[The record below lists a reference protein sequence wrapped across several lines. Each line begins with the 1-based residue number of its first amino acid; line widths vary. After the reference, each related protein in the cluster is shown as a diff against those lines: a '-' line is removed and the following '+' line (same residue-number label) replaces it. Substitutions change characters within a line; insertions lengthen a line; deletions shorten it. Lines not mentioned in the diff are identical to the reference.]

1 MSLCNPNFM
10 TKPRE
15 MYDLS
20 IQPTDPPEVKTL
32 LKDAKASVERAC
44 ALRSSSKVAKLA
56 RAFAER
62 KARR

>member
-1 MSLCNPNFM
+1 M

-15 MYDLS
+15 VYDLS
-20 IQPTDPPEVKTL
+20 VQPTDLPEVKTL
-32 LKDAKASVERAC
+32 LKEAKASVERAC

-56 RAFAER
+56 KAFAER

>member
-1 MSLCNPNFM
+1 M

-32 LKDAKASVERAC
+32 LKEAKASVERAC
-44 ALRSSSKVAKLA
+44 ALRSTCKVAKLA
-56 RAFAER
+56 KAFAER

>member
-1 MSLCNPNFM
+1 M

-44 ALRSSSKVAKLA
+44 ALRSGSKVAKLA